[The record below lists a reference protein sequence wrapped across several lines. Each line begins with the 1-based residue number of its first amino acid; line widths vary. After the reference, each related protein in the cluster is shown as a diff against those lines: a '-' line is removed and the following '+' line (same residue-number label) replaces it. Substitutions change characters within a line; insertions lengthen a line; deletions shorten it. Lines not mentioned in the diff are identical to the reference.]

1 MSRRLRL
8 QFGNNWSDLFTVPV
22 GFILPALL
30 LSFRP
35 KTPVQISVAALIML
49 SFPVFT
55 YTLLNEKVWGAHR
68 AELDD
73 RRISC
78 AAYYLSSFTFSM
90 SLPVFALL
98 LCAVVGFAILG
109 WDFSALLVSYL
120 FMSFYLLLIL
130 EVGRSFYLLFDGDPV
145 YWKYVLLILF
155 VDNMF
160 SGLLASPDDTPNA
173 LVWLFA
179 LSWTHWTWS
188 GFVLNLYNTFD
199 TLMDKECQS
208 FVTCISKDGAV
219 ASAAFGFG
227 VYATPLRSVWVIV
240 GWFVFMVICE
250 NVLIR
255 KRRANFVK
263 IDSLKQSGIAVDKPP
278 SITDR
283 GKENAPDA
291 GNEAEDED
299 DGTRDLTERRFSV

>member
-1 MSRRLRL
+1 
-8 QFGNNWSDLFTVPV
+8 
-22 GFILPALL
+22 
-30 LSFRP
+30 
-35 KTPVQISVAALIML
+35 ML
-49 SFPVFT
+49 TLPVFT
-55 YTLLNEKVWGAHR
+55 YTHHTLLNEKVWEAHR

-73 RRISC
+73 RRVSC
-78 AAYYLSSFTFSM
+78 AAYYFASFTFSM

-98 LCAVVGFAILG
+98 LCAVAGFAILD

-130 EVGRSFYLLFDGDPV
+130 EIGRSLYLLFDGDPV
-145 YWKYVLLILF
+145 YWKCVLLILF

-160 SGLLASPDDTPNA
+160 SGLLASPDDAPDA

-188 GFVLNLYNTFD
+188 GFVVNLYNTFD
-199 TLMDKECQS
+199 SLMDKECQS

-227 VYATPLRSVWVIV
+227 VFATPLRSLCVIV
-240 GWFVFMVICE
+240 GWFLFMAICE

-255 KRRANFVK
+255 SRRADFVQA
-263 IDSLKQSGIAVDKPP
+263 DSIKQTGVAADNSP
-278 SITDR
+278 SETDLGNKNAR
-283 GKENAPDA
+283 GT
-291 GNEAEDED
+291 DEKAKSQA
-299 DGTRDLTERRFSV
+299 DGTGNYSRQSSWSV